1 MVKSEAKI
9 NEIEKRK
16 SIEKNNEIKSR
27 FFEKID
33 KINNP
38 VARLTEKKRERT
50 QK

>member
-16 SIEKNNEIKSR
+16 SIEKNNEIKSQ

-33 KINNP
+33 KN
-38 VARLTEKKRERT
+38 
-50 QK
+50 Q